1 MKFDSKVLK
10 VLKDAKTILIEYVK
24 INLVFVFVMDYL
36 VNA

>member
-1 MKFDSKVLK
+1 MNFDSKVLK
-10 VLKDAKTILIEYVK
+10 VLKNAKTILIEYVK